1 MKAYVTKTV
10 TEEIELKLEDFESH
24 GLWSENNVPIAY
36 MYRHKPTG
44 EIYYDECKEA
54 KARKL
59 PIYPFKKVV
68 KPSPGY
74 SL

>member
-24 GLWSENNVPIAY
+24 GLWSENNIPIAY

-44 EIYYDECKEA
+44 QIYM
-54 KARKL
+54 RSV
-59 PIYPFKKVV
+59 KKQ
-68 KPSPGY
+68 KPENFLY
-74 SL
+74 TRLKK